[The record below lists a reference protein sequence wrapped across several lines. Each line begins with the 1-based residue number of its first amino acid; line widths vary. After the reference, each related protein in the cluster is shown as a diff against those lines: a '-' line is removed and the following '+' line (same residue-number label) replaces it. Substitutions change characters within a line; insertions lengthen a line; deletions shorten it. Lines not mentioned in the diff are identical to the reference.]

1 MVSFQ
6 KNLKIS
12 EYFNIGENKMNSENL
27 NNGNIADNTHVKIG
41 GGGGTNR
48 EKRKNRKFSLF
59 GFLSRSAFL
68 QNCISGLVNF
78 APFPTIHNV
87 AKYVALT
94 KAFYYTLTE
103 EIQGDYLEFGVF
115 TGSSFCHAIQCE
127 KKSIKY
133 SKHNQNYIPARFWG
147 FDSFEG
153 FGNLSKEDDHPA
165 FRDDIFSVDYESV
178 NKRVQRTAGKKIE
191 ASLIKGLFSD
201 SLKDGSDKI
210 GIKFAKIIMID
221 CDTYIGASQALTF
234 CEPII
239 QEGTL
244 LIMDDMNAFKGDR
257 SKGEAKAFFEFLERI
272 NFDLKL
278 LFNYGI
284 GGQVFI
290 VIKK

>member
-1 MVSFQ
+1 MTD
-6 KNLKIS
+6 NLDKI
-12 EYFNIGENKMNSENL
+12 
-27 NNGNIADNTHVKIG
+27 NNG
-41 GGGGTNR
+41 GGGGQNRDR
-48 EKRKNRKFSLF
+48 EKNGKFSLF
-59 GFLSRSAFL
+59 GFISRSAFL
-68 QNCISGLVNF
+68 QNCVSRLVNF

-103 EIQGDYLEFGVF
+103 GVQGDYLEFGVF

-133 SKHNQNYIPARFWG
+133 SKHNKNYVPARFWG

-153 FGNLSKEDDHPA
+153 FGNLAVNDDHPS
-165 FRDDIFSVDYESV
+165 FQDDIFAVNYETV
-178 NKRVQRTAGKKIE
+178 AKRVRRTAGNKIE

-201 SLKDGSDKI
+201 SLKDGADNI
-210 GIKFAKIIMID
+210 GIKLAKIIMID

-234 CEPII
+234 CESII

-257 SKGEAKAFFEFLERI
+257 NKGEAKAFAEFQERI
-272 NFDLKL
+272 GFNTKL
-278 LFNYGI
+278 LFPYGI

-290 VIKK
+290 ITKKYL